1 MITEKQT
8 NTILR
13 LNSLYPHWRL
23 WYRWEETP
31 FRIREMLMIEMLF
44 IHKQPYKVFQAL
56 FLCAPTT
63 IKRNIENFSIKIE
76 DKDVKENYDMFV
88 ATRIDVVPI
97 PATLYKQF
105 IEWHTAF
112 ENGIVPLLEKKIT
125 RELLK

>member
-1 MITEKQT
+1 MITDRQT
-8 NTILR
+8 NTIAR

-31 FRIREMLMIEMLF
+31 FRIREMLMVEVLF
-44 IHKQPYKVFQAL
+44 MHKQPIKVFQAL

-63 IKRNIENFSIKIE
+63 IKRNIDSFYLKLDE
-76 DKDVKENYDMFV
+76 KEISDNYNKFV
-88 ATRIDVVPI
+88 ATRIDIVPI
-97 PATLYKQF
+97 PANLYKQF